1 MITKL
6 TKFFKELSE
15 KLSYQHWLILA
26 GIISIL
32 LGALVFFSLNKP
44 ETPQAEPIA
53 TVTVVA
59 AAQDIAPKT
68 FIKESMLTTIEV
80 PSHLV
85 PEGAVT
91 DMKEI
96 IDKPAKVA
104 IMRND
109 IVTTRKVFMDISMAG
124 FTGNIPPD
132 CRAVTIGINDITGMA
147 GFAKPGDFVDVMLI
161 SKSDTHVSGRIVL
174 QNVQLLAINQNG
186 DVPANT
192 DSDASNGDAVKM
204 PGQSSSSSS
213 GSASSQGKASDKL
226 ATATLAL
233 TPEDALKLVTDAQD
247 GTLYL
252 VLRPYKPRDKFT
264 TETSYSHFSV
274 DKATNVPQRSTAP
287 MPNAPSPAPAPAAS
301 APAPAPASSG
311 GIEVIRGTTATR
323 EGA

>member
-204 PGQSSSSSS
+204 SGQSSSSSS

-287 MPNAPSPAPAPAAS
+287 MPSAPSPAPAPAAS